1 LIWNVKSIGEVVVK
15 GFVNNTRELIRDEL
29 FDKYLYH
36 YTSFETAQMYILP
49 SSELRMSPFSVVN
62 DPLEYKFDAELVFT
76 SNQQIDLDID
86 YQYKSMFNDIICD
99 KTKVMCFSQDSREK
113 LIELSNYVNVD
124 LGRGYA
130 KPRMWSQYAD
140 NHKGVCLV
148 FEKEKIINSFN
159 NTFQCKKLMNK
170 IIYLDTY
177 NFKNTPYCFE
187 IKHENIDVRNTI
199 NEHII
204 KHKDEILFRK
214 ISDWRDEEEFRM
226 LLLDDNINGYRFLP
240 CKDSLCAIIVG
251 DKFPEKDNIH
261 LKRYNNIYIGKIK
274 WNKHTVKLS
283 QISVK

>member
-1 LIWNVKSIGEVVVK
+1 MK